1 MAAEPDEP
9 PGEGDPNSQRRSYA
23 TQLSSN
29 LPTSLKKNVIEVI
42 LEKDSKG
49 PFNVSVED
57 CFKVIVKLGIDP
69 QPGVH
74 LESVQICPNGRGVV
88 FLTFKKEI
96 PIEKFCGHE
105 VIQVT
110 QSGIRAVQI
119 KPAGKRD
126 VVVTIKGLHPNTRD
140 DGVMD
145 YLSKFGKVTSTRVVR
160 SVYSDGP
167 LKGLGNGDRM
177 YKLELR
183 HNSYLGSYHVIDGQR
198 ITARYPGQ
206 QPTCARCFGMAHS
219 CPGRG
224 MAKRCEQEGG
234 VKRDFN
240 EYILQSWASIGYVPS
255 EVELDSDD
263 ENIIQSYDQ
272 FTPKKTPVP
281 LQDPSKYAGVRV
293 SSFPKNIDNGLI
305 IEFLIHSG
313 LPACNKDDISIKS
326 NGSVMI
332 NNLTNDVCL
341 SLINAIHN
349 KSNFGKRLFHALLQR
364 MRTLQSL
371 YVLIK

>member
-49 PFNVSVED
+49 PLNVSVED

-219 CPGRG
+219 WF
-224 MAKRCEQEGG
+224 
-234 VKRDFN
+234 VII
-240 EYILQSWASIGYVPS
+240 IL
-255 EVELDSDD
+255 L
-263 ENIIQSYDQ
+263 
-272 FTPKKTPVP
+272 
-281 LQDPSKYAGVRV
+281 
-293 SSFPKNIDNGLI
+293 
-305 IEFLIHSG
+305 
-313 LPACNKDDISIKS
+313 
-326 NGSVMI
+326 
-332 NNLTNDVCL
+332 
-341 SLINAIHN
+341 
-349 KSNFGKRLFHALLQR
+349 NFILK
-364 MRTLQSL
+364 
-371 YVLIK
+371 